1 MDDLTSSS
9 LTDLA
14 HAIRAR
20 KVGPVELTRA
30 YLDRIARLDPTLH
43 AFITV
48 DAEGALTAAAG
59 LEREAA
65 AGAWRGPLHGVPL
78 AHKDLCL
85 IPGLPT
91 SCGTRTTDYFVG
103 APPCTAVARLR
114 AAGSL
119 TLGKLN
125 MTELALGP
133 FGDNAHHGDVQ
144 NPWRIG
150 HVSGGSSS
158 GSGAAVAAGLA
169 AGALGTDTGGSIRLP
184 AAACGV
190 VGLKPTYGRVSRA
203 GVMPLSWSYDHVGP
217 LARTVRDAA
226 LMLAAIAGPDPLDAT
241 ASRRPVPDYVA
252 ALDGGVAGLRVG
264 VAGDFYADGLDDT
277 VTRALAE
284 AVAALGG
291 LGARVEPLAVPDPG
305 PIVTACSNVMVR
317 AESAAIH
324 SRILK
329 ERPGDLQPAVRE
341 RMAPGLTVTAYEYLQ
356 GQRLRAQLTRE
367 FIATVFSRVDVLV
380 TPTIPE
386 PAPALAQVKAGAT
399 ADVIGR
405 MGRFSRLTRPF
416 NALGLPALSV
426 PCGAAPDGRPLAMQ
440 LVGRPFDEATL
451 LRLGHAYERAT
462 TWHRRRPTLP

>member
-1 MDDLTSSS
+1 MDDLTAIPVSE
-9 LTDLA
+9 LA
-14 HAIRAR
+14 PAIRAG
-20 KVGPVELTRA
+20 KVGPVEATRA

-43 AFITV
+43 AYITV
-48 DAEGALTAAAG
+48 DAEGALGAAAV

-78 AHKDLCL
+78 AHKDLFL

-91 SCGTRTTDYFVG
+91 SCGTLTPDYFVG
-103 APPCTAVARLR
+103 APPSTAVARLQ
-114 AAGSL
+114 AAGAL

-226 LMLAAIAGPDPLDAT
+226 LMLGVIAGVDPLDAT
-241 ASRRPVPDYVA
+241 TSRQPVPDYVA
-252 ALDGGVAGLRVG
+252 ALDGGIAGLRIG
-264 VAGDFYADGLDDT
+264 VAGGFYADGLDAA
-277 VTRALAE
+277 VTAALAE
-284 AVAALGG
+284 AVAVLGG

-305 PIVTACSNVMVR
+305 PIVSGSSNVMVR
-317 AESAAIH
+317 AESATIH
-324 SRILK
+324 SRLLK
-329 ERPGDLQPAVRE
+329 ERPGELQPAVRD
-341 RMAPGLTVTAYEYLQ
+341 RMAPGLTVTAYDYLQ

-367 FIATVFSRVDVLV
+367 FIDAVFSRVDVLV

-386 PAPALAQVKAGAT
+386 PAPALVHVKAGAT
-399 ADVIGR
+399 ADVIAR

-416 NALGLPALSV
+416 NALGLPALSL
-426 PCGAAPDGRPLAMQ
+426 PCGAVPDGRPLALQ

-462 TWHRRRPTLP
+462 AWHRRRPTLP